1 LLLLLGGALVAEDFN
16 DKKGQANCVCNDEG
30 VTEHEELLD
39 SEREEKALGEVKI
52 NVSRYEKE

>member
-1 LLLLLGGALVAEDFN
+1 VAEDFN